1 LISRR
6 RERVRLRG
14 PKPTSWL
21 ALCLAAS
28 GCRGCGEDKPYTP
41 FGVTSSLPQALPAP
55 SSSAAAL
62 ASAAEGARPA
72 EKALLAPLN
81 SKLWQLEG
89 SELTAPEGFVFQ
101 QALRADFDGDGHVEA
116 VAWLTADPRDAGA
129 TPPGELWLFPS
140 AGEAKRLAGLPG
152 FVPTGPNCT
161 LTTALSRTGPRTLT
175 FDTRS
180 DCSGMLIARSPV
192 RALVVIAP
200 LAARPEV
207 LTLRVA
213 AAAPGETLELVST
226 SDDRDGDGR
235 DDVTLGVAV
244 GVSGG
249 VRFQAPLAWLD
260 RAVGPARDTAEPRAT
275 LEKLAA
281 SEAARAK
288 NKKFADGVLQNV
300 AGIRRLM
307 GTLCAEGATARLFD
321 NDGAPLA
328 CGSLAPVV
336 DSLASAEIGA
346 ELARG
351 RVLEAF
357 GALARDGW
365 YFGKTSAA
373 ARKRLERSLLDA
385 VEPKAARVTPLAPR
399 PITSPSPRFSPLG
412 FDATSALL
420 LATPQGVVRFQPDGS
435 APVALDGAMAHSLEV
450 RLDGARFQGVAYACD
465 RSETTLLFD
474 GKSPLFTRLL
484 APRPGACGRA
494 TFEAFPAIAPVAA
507 DAAAVSALVGGSLVG
522 EVPGAPPG
530 SPRSPD
536 GRWLIVPTA
545 FGLLVSGPA
554 QRLFNLGTGVERPL
568 ALTDCVVAND
578 GLRAACI
585 LKGQAVFV
593 QAG

>member
-1 LISRR
+1 LQRPFR
-6 RERVRLRG
+6 DG
-14 PKPTSWL
+14 PFGRKPRAFWL
-21 ALCLAAS
+21 GLCLAAS

-41 FGVTSSLPQALPAP
+41 FGVTSALPHAEP
-55 SSSAAAL
+55 AVSGSAAAL
-62 ASAAEGARPA
+62 PSAAESARPA

-81 SKLWQLEG
+81 RKSWELEG
-89 SELTAPEGFVFQ
+89 SLLTAPEGFVFQ
-101 QALRADFDGDGHVEA
+101 QALRADFDADGKVEA
-116 VAWLTADPRDAGA
+116 VAWLTADPSDAGVTA
-129 TPPGELWLFPS
+129 PGELWLYPS
-140 AGEAKRLAGLPG
+140 AGEPKRLAGLPG

-175 FDTRS
+175 FDTRA
-180 DCSGMLIARSPV
+180 DCTGMLIARSPV
-192 RALVVIAP
+192 RAVVVIAP
-200 LAARPEV
+200 HAPRPEL

-213 AAAPGETLELVST
+213 AAAPGESLELVST

-244 GVSGG
+244 GVAGRG
-249 VRFQAPLAWLD
+249 RFQAPLVWLD

-281 SEAARAK
+281 GEAVRAK
-288 NKKFADGVLQNV
+288 TKKLAESVTENV
-300 AGIRRLM
+300 AGIRRLIS
-307 GTLCAEGATARLFD
+307 TLCSEGATARLFD
-321 NDGAPLA
+321 ADGAPLP
-328 CGSLAPVV
+328 CGSLATVV

-373 ARKRLERSLLDA
+373 TRKRLERGLLDA
-385 VEPKAARVTPLAPR
+385 VEPKTARVTPLAPR
-399 PITSPSPRFSPLG
+399 PIASLAPRFSPLS
-412 FDATSALL
+412 FDADSSLRLT
-420 LATPQGVVRFQPDGS
+420 TPQGVVRFQPDGS
-435 APVALDGAMAHSLEV
+435 APVALDEAGATR
-450 RLDGARFQGVAYACD
+450 RLDVLVDGARFQGAAYACD
-465 RSETTLLFD
+465 RSETTLLLE
-474 GKSPLFTRLL
+474 GKSPLLTRLL
-484 APRPGACGRA
+484 APRPGACGRT
-494 TFEAFPAIAPVAA
+494 TFEALPHIAPVAA
-507 DAAAVSALVGGSLVG
+507 DAASLTALVGGSLLG

-530 SPRSPD
+530 SARSPD
-536 GRWLIVPTA
+536 ARWLVVPTP

-554 QRLFNLGTGVERPL
+554 QRLFNLGPSLERPL

-578 GLRAACI
+578 GLHVACI

>member
-1 LISRR
+1 MQRSFRDGPFGRKPIS
-6 RERVRLRG
+6 L
-14 PKPTSWL
+14 WL
-21 ALCLAAS
+21 GLCLVVS

-41 FGVTSSLPQALPAP
+41 FGVTSALPQAEPAP
-55 SSSAAAL
+55 SGSAAAL
-62 ASAAEGARPA
+62 PTAADSARPA

-81 SKLWQLEG
+81 SKRWQLEG
-89 SELTAPEGFVFQ
+89 SELAAPEGFVFQ
-101 QALRADFDGDGHVEA
+101 QALRADFDGDGQVEA
-116 VAWLTADPRDAGA
+116 VAWLTADPRDAGV

-140 AGEAKRLAGLPG
+140 AGEPKRLTGLPG

-180 DCSGMLIARSPV
+180 ECSGMLIARSPV

-213 AAAPGETLELVST
+213 AAAPGEILELSNT

-235 DDVTLGVAV
+235 DDVTLAVAV

-249 VRFQAPLAWLD
+249 PRFQAPLAWLD

-281 SEAARAK
+281 SEATRAK
-288 NKKFADGVLQNV
+288 TKKLAESVTDNV
-300 AGIRRLM
+300 SGIRRLLA
-307 GTLCAEGATARLFD
+307 TLCAEGATARLFD
-321 NDGAPLA
+321 ADGAPLG

-336 DSLASAEIGA
+336 DSLASAEITA

-373 ARKRLERSLLDA
+373 TRKRLERALLDA
-385 VEPKAARVTPLAPR
+385 VEPRTARVTPLAPR
-399 PITSPSPRFSPLG
+399 PTASLAPRFSPLS
-412 FDATSALL
+412 FDATSSLL
-420 LATPQGVVRFQPDGS
+420 LTTPQGVVRFQPDGS
-435 APVALDGAMAHSLEV
+435 APVALDDAGATR
-450 RLDGARFQGVAYACD
+450 RLDVLVDGARFQGVAYACD
-465 RSETTLLFD
+465 RSETTLLIE
-474 GKSPLFTRLL
+474 GRSPLLTRLL

-494 TFEAFPAIAPVAA
+494 TFEPQPAIAPLAA
-507 DAAAVSALVGGSLVG
+507 DAAGVAALVGGSLVG
-522 EVPGAPPG
+522 QAPGTAPG
-530 SPRSPD
+530 SARSPD
-536 GRWLIVPTA
+536 GRWLVVPTQ

-554 QRLFNLGTGVERPL
+554 QRLFNLGPSLERPL
-568 ALTDCVVAND
+568 SLTDCVVAND
-578 GLRAACI
+578 GLHVACI
-585 LKGQAVFV
+585 FKGQAMFV